1 MIFKLI
7 NIEILLIFSCFIT
20 TVFVLWFNTNM
31 MVEYGRLFK
40 LNKILLLE
48 DYNNYIYENLDGN
61 YISFLATR
69 GDSFF
74 LRLITCPFC
83 LGVWYSGGISLVLGL
98 IYFCPLYLLSLFL
111 YFVIIRLSTY
121 GNSSDLNS

>member
-1 MIFKLI
+1 MFNLI
-7 NIEILLIFSCFIT
+7 DIEILLIFSCFIT
-20 TVFVLWFNTNM
+20 TVFVLWFNTN
-31 MVEYGRLFK
+31 VVIEYGRLFK

-48 DYNNYIYENLDGN
+48 DYNNYIYDNLDGD
-61 YISFLATR
+61 YISFLSTR

-83 LGVWYSGGISLVLGL
+83 LGVWYSGGISVMLGL

-111 YFVIIRLSTY
+111 YFSLIRMSPY
-121 GNSSDLNS
+121 GRTSNLNS